1 MVVMRLVAITTLFL
15 LAPLLPAQVIEFE
28 SGGLKYQTLTKNGVT
43 IMYAHLAA
51 TVRDYVTLQVAVSN
65 GTRQPVIIRPEDF
78 SWHPSS
84 GPAITPIAARIVV
97 RELLSKARRDDVV
110 GLVGAYENGLYGLQQ
125 LRSSSGYESRRRAAL
140 AEVES
145 AKLKAAAAASAI
157 AFVQTK
163 LVAGETTDGALFFN
177 TAAKPLPPGIL
188 KVICGNQLFEFVL
201 TESVPQLK
209 TR

>member
-1 MVVMRLVAITTLFL
+1 MRVAAITTLFL

-78 SWHPSS
+78 SWHPTA

-157 AFVQTK
+157 AFVRPSSKRASCTFRPSGRI
-163 LVAGETTDGALFFN
+163 LRHDSIYAELIRSTFAREPHALE
-177 TAAKPLPPGIL
+177 PHRHGPHDP
-188 KVICGNQLFEFVL
+188 
-201 TESVPQLK
+201 
-209 TR
+209 

>member
-1 MVVMRLVAITTLFL
+1 MVDMRLLALTTLYL

-51 TVRDYVTLQVAVSN
+51 TVRDYTTLQVAVSN
-65 GTRQPVIIRPEDF
+65 GTRQPVIIRPDDF
-78 SWHPSS
+78 TWHPES
-84 GPAITPIAARIVV
+84 GPAIHPVAARIVV
-97 RELLSKARRDDVV
+97 REMLSKARRDDVV

-157 AFVQTK
+157 AFVQIK
-163 LVAGETTDGALFFN
+163 LAPGETTDGALFFN
-177 TAAKPLPPGIL
+177 TLAKPLPPGIL
-188 KVICGNQLFEFVL
+188 KVICGNQLFEFIL
-201 TESVPQLK
+201 SESTPQLK

>member
-1 MVVMRLVAITTLFL
+1 MVSMRVAAITTLFL

-78 SWHPSS
+78 SWHPES
-84 GPAITPIAARIVV
+84 GPPITPIAARIVV

-163 LVAGETTDGALFFN
+163 LVPGETTDGALFFN
-177 TAAKPLPPGIL
+177 TMAKPLPPGIL
-188 KVICGNQLFEFVL
+188 KVICGNQLFEFIL
-201 TESVPQLK
+201 TESTPQLK

>member
-1 MVVMRLVAITTLFL
+1 MEGMRLVAITTLFL

>member
-1 MVVMRLVAITTLFL
+1 MVVMRLVAITTLLL

-28 SGGLKYQTLTKNGVT
+28 SGGLRYQTLTKNGVT
-43 IMYAHLAA
+43 IMYAHLDA

-78 SWHPSS
+78 SWHPQD

-163 LVAGETTDGALFFN
+163 LVPGETTDGALFFN
-177 TAAKPLPPGIL
+177 TMAKPLPPGIL

-201 TESVPQLK
+201 TETTPQLK